1 MEPISGRPV
10 SVVAAVIRRDGRIL
24 IGQRRRGSRHGMKWE
39 FPGGKVEAGEDPRR
53 AIERELREELEIV
66 AEAGEE
72 ITRFAFRYPQR
83 PPIELIFYAVERF
96 CGEPKCLAFEQIV
109 WERPERLVDY
119 DFLDADVEF
128 VKSLARM

>member
-1 MEPISGRPV
+1 MEPISDGRV

-24 IGQRRRGSRHGMKWE
+24 IGQRRKGTRHGLKWE
-39 FPGGKVEAGEDPRR
+39 FPGGKVETGEDPRR

-72 ITRFAFRYPQR
+72 ITRFAFQYPQR
-83 PPIELIFYAVERF
+83 GPIELIFYAVESFR
-96 CGEPKCLAFEQIV
+96 GEPKCLAFEQIV
-109 WERPERLVDY
+109 WETPERLTDY

-128 VKSLARM
+128 VKNLARR